1 MSDDALV
8 LADELGPRGRRRV
21 LVATVAS
28 GVVLAVVVVAVLNR
42 FADRGQLDWE
52 RWEFISQWSIWRFL
66 LRGLRNTLTAALV
79 AMALSLVLGA
89 IATAGRLHANRAV
102 RGVAIVGIE
111 LLRATPLVLLIYFM
125 GQFIP
130 RYGPDIG
137 SYWYLV
143 AGLTAY
149 NGSVIAEI
157 YRAGIASL
165 PSGQREAGLSIG
177 LTEGQV
183 LRRILFPQGVRRM
196 VPALVNQL
204 VTLLKDSSLGAL
216 VLLPAVDDLLHQGR
230 IVGDFTNSTLQALIV
245 TALMYVLVNLVLSV
259 VARRLELRQARRFG
273 PAALGPVGAAGLVGD
288 GLAGGAVALAAPSAH
303 DE

>member
-1 MSDDALV
+1 MSGADTLI

-21 LVATVAS
+21 LMASVAS
-28 GVVLAVVVVAVLNR
+28 VLILAVLVVVVLRR
-42 FADRGQLDWE
+42 FADRGQLSWE
-52 RWEFISQWSIWRFL
+52 RWEFVSQWSIWRFL
-66 LRGLRNTLTAALV
+66 LRGLRNTLTAAVV
-79 AMALSLVLGA
+79 AMAASLVLGA
-89 IATAGRLHANRAV
+89 VATAGRLHPRRAV
-102 RGVAIVGIE
+102 RAVSIVGIE

-149 NGSVIAEI
+149 NGAVIAEI

-165 PSGQREAGLSIG
+165 AAGQREAGLSIG

-183 LRRILFPQGVRRM
+183 LRRVLFPQGVRRM

-204 VTLLKDSSLGAL
+204 VTLLKDTSLGAL

-230 IVGDFTNSTLQALIV
+230 IVGDFTKSMLQALIV
-245 TALMYVLVNLVLSV
+245 TAAMYVVVNLGISLA
-259 VARRLELRQARRFG
+259 ARRLERRQARR
-273 PAALGPVGAAGLVGD
+273 LGIGGLGAAG
-288 GLAGGAVALAAPSAH
+288 GLAGDGTVGAVAVAAPTVH